1 MKGTPSRA
9 SRNRI
14 FQRRALALAIGGSVA
29 LAFTGG
35 AFAQAT
41 TGTIYGSVPVAANES
56 IQITGG
62 AGFNRTISVGPS
74 GRYSIT
80 LPVGTY
86 TVSLLRDGRVVQSKS
101 NVTPAAAGAVV
112 VDFTSGN
119 AANAQTLAAVNVTAN
134 AIPAI
139 DVTTTNQTN
148 TITARQLRQLPIQ
161 RSVENVA
168 MLAPGVTAGAN
179 LLGTGPTGSSLLV
192 FGGASV
198 AENAYYIDGFNSTDA
213 LTGQG
218 GISLPYFALE
228 QVQTITTG
236 YGAKYGRSVGGVIN
250 QIGKSGS
257 NEWHFGVRA
266 SWAPADWRD
275 DYDNAYWRNPRCN
288 GGCDPGENHGDI
300 YRYRKA
306 NSYAETIYDAY
317 VSGPIIPDKLFFY
330 LSAEQDTV
338 KAHGGGPA
346 ATGGPGGSIASPY
359 LDSYTQHYPKLYLK
373 VNWNINDS
381 NILTFTGLQSAY
393 KEWDSEYS
401 LDYDTFQVGD
411 FDHLDPT
418 IKNMFRA
425 GVVNY
430 TSYLTDNL
438 TLNAMYGK
446 MHGEYFSTVFPFPG
460 YDPTLPHIGGAA
472 LQNPAYTPNGPIT
485 NSQGSLEVGDPAHRD
500 TVANYRVSLDWK
512 WRTHDFSVGIDNIQT
527 WDKNDGNIDTGPGYE
542 WRYDTHD
549 PSNIAGSNPNSPPYV
564 GASTDCHPTSSGTT
578 CYYVSKEIFLT
589 QASVRVS
596 QHAQYVQD
604 NWQVTPN
611 FLLNLGIRNDQF
623 VNYNPA
629 GEAYIRLTKPQWQPR
644 IGFSWDVRGDST
656 MKVFGNAG
664 RYYLALPA
672 AVALRGAGASTYT
685 NDYYMYSGIDPVTG
699 IPQGLTPIPENP
711 AGGVSANNEYGEPL
725 DPRTVAAQDIKAE
738 YADQFVLGLQQQFR
752 FLGTSWVFGATG
764 RYQKLGRIVDDWD
777 DQYAICQAAI
787 AQGYAN
793 FAAGNGC
800 SDNASFINGAVLINP
815 SSTQTLLV
823 NDPDGVSL
831 DRVVVTPADQ
841 HFDGPVK
848 RHYYSLD
855 LSLAHEW
862 DGKWFAKI
870 DYVFS
875 RAYGNTEGPVDSAI
889 GQGGNSVSIT
899 EQWDYWQLMNY
910 SNGLLLNNQKHQ
922 LKIYGAYALSP
933 EWTVGANLFI
943 ASGHPRICLGYFGPD
958 ESNPISYGES
968 YHWCGGKPT
977 PPGSTGFTPWT
988 HQLNLNVDY
997 RPKWAQRKLD
1007 FNLAVFN
1014 ALNEQNALQYDPSYG
1029 STANPDPYYGVVDN
1043 DSGFEPPRYVRFS
1056 VSYDW

>member
-1 MKGTPSRA
+1 M
-9 SRNRI
+9 
-14 FQRRALALAIGGSVA
+14 FQRKALALAIGGSIA
-29 LAFTGG
+29 LAFSSG

-41 TGTIYGSVPVAANES
+41 TGTIQGSAPVAPGES

-62 AGFNRTISVGPS
+62 AGFNRTIPVGPS

-86 TVSLLRDGRVVQSKS
+86 SVSLLQNGQVVQTKT
-101 NVTPAAAGAVV
+101 NVSPVAAGAVE
-112 VDFTSGN
+112 VDFSSG
-119 AANAQTLAAVNVTAN
+119 AAGANAQTLATINVTAN

-148 TITARQLRQLPIQ
+148 TITAKQLQQLPIQ
-161 RSVENVA
+161 RSVENIA
-168 MLAPGVTAGAN
+168 LLAPGVTGGAN
-179 LLGTGPTGSSLLV
+179 LLGTGPTNAPLLV

-266 SWAPADWRD
+266 QWAPAPFRD
-275 DYDNAYWRNPRCN
+275 DYKNAYWSNPRVTEA
-288 GGCDPGENHGDI
+288 DAPGQANGDI
-300 YRYRKA
+300 YRYRKG
-306 NSYAETIYDAY
+306 NSYAETIYDVYA
-317 VSGPIIPDKLFFY
+317 SGPIIPDKLFFY
-330 LSAEQDTV
+330 VSAEQDTV
-338 KAHGGGPA
+338 KAHGVGN
-346 ATGGPGGSIASPY
+346 INSPY
-359 LDSYTQHYPKLYLK
+359 MDSYTQHYPKLYAK
-373 VNWNINDS
+373 INWNIND
-381 NILTFTGLQSAY
+381 NNLLTFTGLQSAY
-393 KEWDSEYS
+393 KDWSTEYNF
-401 LDYDTFQVGD
+401 DYTTFQTGA
-411 FDHLDPT
+411 FDHDDPT
-418 IKNMFRA
+418 TKNMFRA
-425 GVVNY
+425 GVINY

-438 TLNAMYGK
+438 TLNALYGK
-446 MHGEYFSTVFPFPG
+446 MHGEYFSALFSFPG
-460 YDPTLPHIGGAA
+460 YQADLPHIGGAGS
-472 LQNPAYTPNGPIT
+472 QNPAYTPNGPIT
-485 NSQGSLEVGDPAHRD
+485 NSQGSLTVGNPAHRD
-500 TVANYRVSLDWK
+500 TVANYRLSLDYK
-512 WRTHDFSVGIDNIQT
+512 WRTHDFSIGIDNIQT
-527 WDKNDGNIDTGPGYE
+527 WDKDDGNIDTGPGYE
-542 WRYDTHD
+542 WRYGTHD
-549 PSNIAGSNPNSPPYV
+549 PTNIAGSNPSSPPYV
-564 GASTDCHPTSSGTT
+564 GASTDCHPTSSGIT

-589 QASVRVS
+589 AASVRVS
-596 QHAQYVQD
+596 QRAQYVED

-644 IGFSWDVRGDST
+644 IGFSWDVHGDST
-656 MKVFGNAG
+656 MKLFGNAG

-685 NDYYMYSGIDPVTG
+685 NDYYMYTGIDQATG

-738 YADQFVLGLQQQFR
+738 YADQFVLGVQQQFQ
-752 FLGTSWVFGATG
+752 FLDTKWVFGATG

-787 AQGYAN
+787 REGYSN
-793 FAAGNGC
+793 FASGNGC

-815 SSTQTLLV
+815 MENQTLLV

-831 DRVVVTPADQ
+831 DRVTVTPADQ
-841 HFDGPVK
+841 HFDIPVK

-855 LSLAHEW
+855 LSLSHEW

-875 RAYGNTEGPVDSAI
+875 RAYGNTEGPVDSTI

-910 SNGLLLNNQKHQ
+910 SNGLLLNDQKHQ
-922 LKIYGAYALSP
+922 LKVYGAYALSP

-943 ASGHPRICLGYFGPD
+943 ASGHPRICLGYFGTD
-958 ESNPISYGES
+958 ESNPIGYGES
-968 YHWCGGKPT
+968 YHWCGGQPA

-988 HQLNLNVDY
+988 HQLNLNIDY
-997 RPKWAQRKLD
+997 RPAWAQHRLD
-1007 FNLAVFN
+1007 FNLAIFN
-1014 ALNEQNALQYDPSYG
+1014 VLNEQHALQYDPSYG
-1029 STANPDPYYGVVDN
+1029 STASPDPYYGVVDN
-1043 DSGFEPPRYVRFS
+1043 NSGFEVPRYARFT
-1056 VSYDW
+1056 VSYEF